1 MGACAPLVGALRHGG
16 IRAVAAL
23 LGRLLVALPFL
34 LDPALLELL
43 IRSKQIRAPVS
54 LALVVLLLALVGGA
68 IWLWTRRD
76 PPDEGG

>member
-16 IRAVAAL
+16 IRAVAVL
-23 LGRLLVALPFL
+23 LWRLLVALPFL

-43 IRSKQIRAPVS
+43 IRSKQVRAPVS
-54 LALVVLLLALVGGA
+54 PVLLVLLLALAGGA